1 MSDDTSSCCSESLSE
16 LWNNDNNNDGDSRND
31 DNDDGSVK
39 SFSPSSEIWN
49 DVKNGNDVHTE
60 CISDVW
66 NFKLGLLFHG
76 E

>member
-1 MSDDTSSCCSESLSE
+1 MDSESSGDSGSSCCDSLCE
-16 LWNNDNNNDGDSRND
+16 LWNDDKNDD
-31 DNDDGSVK
+31 DNDKGSVN

-49 DVKNGNDVHTE
+49 DVKNGNDAHTDN
-60 CISDVW
+60 ISDIW